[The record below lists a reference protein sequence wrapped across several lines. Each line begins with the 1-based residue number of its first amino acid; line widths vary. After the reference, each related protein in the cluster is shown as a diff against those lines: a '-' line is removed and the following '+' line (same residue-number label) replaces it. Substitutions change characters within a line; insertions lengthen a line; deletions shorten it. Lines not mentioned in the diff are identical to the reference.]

1 MAGLADFANSYFG
14 TLGMAQQFQL
24 GQQQKEMNALNL
36 QRQYK
41 QLETQQKVQGAL
53 ERLHES
59 YKNPVG
65 SSGDETNEMLGRARM
80 LDEEADMYRR
90 LGGVD
95 YEKQAKDASM
105 EANRLRRS
113 ALAERKTDAEQFSD
127 AVINVYDQTSL
138 EGALDKLQGEN
149 PKLYRQVLQDAQR
162 NGVNLTNY
170 ESAKPYLDA
179 RFAQAK
185 TMTGRM
191 SVQEKILK
199 DREDAEMK
207 REKQR
212 IDNET
217 KLARLD
223 IQRRDLDI
231 RMAGLD
237 LREKERQ
244 IKEAAERRQREELGR
259 KRLKDYADNVQ
270 RYEKDVQSLYS
281 NLSTKEKTIRGLKL
295 TPEEEV
301 KKLTEVRSDY
311 KRELDRVIGNAKGM
325 GLSFTDK
332 KIKRQPDA
340 PSLPSGW
347 SVTIK

>member
-1 MAGLADFANSYFG
+1 
-14 TLGMAQQFQL
+14 
-24 GQQQKEMNALNL
+24 
-36 QRQYK
+36 
-41 QLETQQKVQGAL
+41 
-53 ERLHES
+53 
-59 YKNPVG
+59 
-65 SSGDETNEMLGRARM
+65 
-80 LDEEADMYRR
+80 
-90 LGGVD
+90 
-95 YEKQAKDASM
+95 
-105 EANRLRRS
+105 
-113 ALAERKTDAEQFSD
+113 
-127 AVINVYDQTSL
+127 
-138 EGALDKLQGEN
+138 
-149 PKLYRQVLQDAQR
+149 
-162 NGVNLTNY
+162 
-170 ESAKPYLDA
+170 
-179 RFAQAK
+179 
-185 TMTGRM
+185 
-191 SVQEKILK
+191 
-199 DREDAEMK
+199 MK

-231 RMAGLD
+231 RSQKLD
-237 LREKERQ
+237 LQEKERQ
-244 IKEAAERRQREELGR
+244 IKEAAERRQREELER

-332 KIKRQPDA
+332 KIKRQSDA

-347 SVTIK
+347 SVTVK